1 MTEEKKNKLFKSIF
15 KKFNYGLYV
24 LGGANSDSED
34 LIICSWVMQ
43 SSYNEGEVVI
53 NVDVDKPIYSLI
65 QKAGKFTISVLG
77 INNVNEASICALSG
91 EERKEKLGNLNLGRT
106 SDDIPYLNNSLAY
119 FECNYSDSVKMKN
132 NVLLVG
138 TPVDGEI
145 LSEVESLTL
154 HDYYRSLE

>member
-1 MTEEKKNKLFKSIF
+1 MTETEKNDLFKKIF

-43 SSYNEGEVVI
+43 STYNDGEVVI
-53 NVDVDKPIYSLI
+53 NIDGDRPIYSLI
-65 QKAGKFTISVLG
+65 QKAGIFTISVLG
-77 INNVNEASICALSG
+77 IDNLDEAAVCALSS
-91 EERKEKLGNLNLGRT
+91 EERKEKLGSLNLGRT

-119 FECNYSDSVKMKN
+119 FECNYTDSVKMKS

-145 LSEVESLTL
+145 LSEGESLTL
-154 HDYYRSLE
+154 HDYYKLLG

>member
-1 MTEEKKNKLFKSIF
+1 MTETEKNDLFKKIF

-43 SSYNEGEVVI
+43 STYNDGEVVI
-53 NVDVDKPIYSLI
+53 NIDGDRPIYSLI
-65 QKAGKFTISVLG
+65 QKAGIFTISVLG
-77 INNVNEASICALSG
+77 IDNLDEAAVCALSG
-91 EERKEKLGNLNLGRT
+91 EERKEKLGRLNLGRT

-119 FECNYSDSVKMKN
+119 FECNYTDSVKMKS

-145 LSEVESLTL
+145 LSEGESLTL
-154 HDYYRSLE
+154 HDYYKLLG